1 MYENLTK
8 YLLELPGNENSM
20 WINDKENDGMP
31 EHPVQ
36 MPYVNYSK
44 LIRNFTADVYSF
56 VEEHEEME
64 LNRYSD
70 ILEANGIKWR
80 KDSMSAASV
89 ENLDAKCVLALILG
103 AVRAERFCD
112 GALLGFF
119 ENGFIAR
126 WIERLK
132 ELDIEIALHQK

>member
-1 MYENLTK
+1 
-8 YLLELPGNENSM
+8 
-20 WINDKENDGMP
+20 
-31 EHPVQ
+31 
-36 MPYVNYSK
+36 
-44 LIRNFTADVYSF
+44 
-56 VEEHEEME
+56 ME

-80 KDSMSAASV
+80 RDSMSAVSV

-112 GALLGFF
+112 GALLRFF
-119 ENGFIAR
+119 ENGSIAR

-132 ELDIEIALHQK
+132 ELDKE

>member
-1 MYENLTK
+1 MYESLTK
-8 YLLELPGNENSM
+8 YLLEFPGDEKGM
-20 WINDKENDGMP
+20 WIINKENDGTP

-44 LIRNFTADVYSF
+44 LARSFTADVYSF
-56 VEEHEEME
+56 VEAHEEME

-70 ILEANGIKWR
+70 ILETNGIKWR
-80 KDSMSAASV
+80 RDSMSAVSV

-112 GALLGFF
+112 GALLCFF
-119 ENGFIAR
+119 ENGSIAR

-132 ELDIEIALHQK
+132 ELDKE